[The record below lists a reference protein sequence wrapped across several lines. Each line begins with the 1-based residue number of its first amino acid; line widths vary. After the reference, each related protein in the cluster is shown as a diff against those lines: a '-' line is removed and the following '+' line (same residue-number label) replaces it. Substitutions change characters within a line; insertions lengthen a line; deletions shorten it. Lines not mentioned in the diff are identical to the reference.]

1 MDTATATMP
10 GARASAISMSNDESF
25 DYVIVGAGSAGC
37 VLAQRLSARSRN
49 RVLLLEAGGSDRRFW
64 IRLPI
69 GYGRTYNDPRVNW
82 MYETEPDPGLND
94 VRSFWPR
101 GKVLGGSGSINAMVY
116 VRGQPTDFDDWAS
129 SAGPGWSWAEVRPVF
144 EALENRADGGAG
156 TLRVTDMSA
165 NAHPLCRAYIQACEA
180 LGYRYTP
187 DFNGPQ
193 PEGVGIYPVTTRGGL
208 RESTASAYLRP
219 ALTRPNLL
227 LRLAAQVRRIEFEGQ
242 RACGV
247 AYLWKGSLQ
256 RARATRAVILSAGS
270 INSPQ
275 LLQLSGIAD
284 PALLARFG
292 IPVRQGLAAV
302 GRNLQ
307 DHLGINYIY
316 RSRVPTLNNALYPL
330 SGKIKAGLKYLLTR
344 TGPLSMSV
352 NQGGGFIRSSREL
365 SAPDMQLYFN
375 PASYTGTRT
384 RTRRLMNPDPF
395 PGFLLS
401 FNSCRPT
408 SRGQLAIR
416 SADPDVAPAIVPN
429 YLSTQRDLDD
439 AVIGARLLRRIAASE
454 PLAALIDCEL
464 RPGAGVQSNELL
476 LEDFRQR
483 AGSVF
488 HPVGTC
494 AMGAD
499 PAHTV
504 VDAQLRVHGVAA
516 LRVVDASVFP
526 SITSGNTNAPVV
538 MVAERAAAMILQDEA
553 LE

>member
-1 MDTATATMP
+1 
-10 GARASAISMSNDESF
+10 MSDHENF
-25 DYVIVGAGSAGC
+25 DYVIVGAGTAGC

-64 IRLPI
+64 IRVPI

-82 MYETEPDPGLND
+82 MYETEPDPGLNH

-116 VRGQPTDFDDWAS
+116 VRGQPTDFDDWAT
-129 SAGPGWSWAEVRPVF
+129 SAGSGWSWDSVRPVF
-144 EALENRADGGAG
+144 EALENRADGAAG

-187 DFNGPQ
+187 DFNGPHS
-193 PEGVGIYPVTTRGGL
+193 EGVGIYPVTTRGGC

-219 ALTRPNLL
+219 ALARPNLAL
-227 LRLAAQVRRIEFEGQ
+227 KLSAQVRQIEFEGR

-247 AYLWKGSLQ
+247 AYLWHGALH
-256 RARATRAVILSAGS
+256 RARASRAVILSAGS

-275 LLQLSGIAD
+275 LLQLSGVAD
-284 PALLARFG
+284 PALLSRLG
-292 IPVRQGLAAV
+292 IAVRHAAAAV

-307 DHLGINYIY
+307 DHLGINYVY
-316 RSRVPTLNNALYPL
+316 RSRVPTLNNALHPL
-330 SGKIKAGLKYLLTR
+330 SGKIKAGIEYLLTR
-344 TGPLSMSV
+344 GGPLSMSV
-352 NQGGGFIRSSREL
+352 NQGGGFIRSSPDRA
-365 SAPDMQLYFN
+365 APDLQLYFN

-408 SRGQLAIR
+408 SRGQVAIR
-416 SADPDVAPAIVPN
+416 SADPDVAPAIFPH
-429 YLSTQRDLDD
+429 YLSTARDLED
-439 AVIGARLLRRIAASE
+439 VCIGARVLRRIAATA
-454 PLAALIDCEL
+454 PLAALVDSEL
-464 RPGAGVQSNELL
+464 QPGSALQSDEQLL
-476 LEDFRQR
+476 QDFRQR
-483 AGSVF
+483 ASSVF

-494 AMGAD
+494 AMGTD
-499 PAHTV
+499 PALAV
-504 VDAQLRVHGVAA
+504 VDARLRVHGVAG

-526 SITSGNTNAPVV
+526 SITSGNTNAPVT
-538 MVAERAAAMILQDEA
+538 MVAERAAAMILEDEA
-553 LE
+553 LG

>member
-1 MDTATATMP
+1 M
-10 GARASAISMSNDESF
+10 GNDESF
-25 DYVIVGAGSAGC
+25 DYVIVGAGTAGC

-64 IRLPI
+64 IRVPI

-101 GKVLGGSGSINAMVY
+101 GKVVGGSGSINAMVY
-116 VRGQPTDFDDWAS
+116 VRGQPSDFDDWAS
-129 SAGPGWSWAEVRPVF
+129 SVGPSWSWAEVRPVF

-156 TLRVTDMSA
+156 TLRVSDMTA

-193 PEGVGIYPVTTRGGL
+193 PEGVGIYPVTTRGGF

-219 ALTRPNLL
+219 ALKRPNLL
-227 LRLAAQVRRIEFEGQ
+227 LRLSALVRRIEFEGQ
-242 RACGV
+242 RACAV
-247 AYLWKGSLQ
+247 AYLSQGRLQ
-256 RARATRAVILSAGS
+256 RARATRAVILCAGS

-275 LLQLSGIAD
+275 LLQLSGVAD

-292 IPVRQGLAAV
+292 IPVRQASAAV
-302 GRNLQ
+302 GQNLQ

-316 RSRVPTLNNALYPL
+316 RSRVPTLNNLLHPL
-330 SGKIKAGLKYLLTR
+330 SGKIRAGLQYLLTR
-344 TGPLSMSV
+344 SGPLSMSV
-352 NQGGGFIRSSREL
+352 NQGGGFIHSSPQL
-365 SAPDMQLYFN
+365 TVPDMQLYFN

-416 SADPDVAPAIVPN
+416 SADPDVAPAIAPN

-454 PLAALIDCEL
+454 PLAALIDSEL
-464 RPGAGVQSNELL
+464 LPGAGVQADQLL

-488 HPVGTC
+488 HPIGTC
-494 AMGAD
+494 AMGTD
-499 PAHTV
+499 PARSV
-504 VDAQLRVHGVAA
+504 VDARLRVHGIAA

-526 SITSGNTNAPVV
+526 SITSGNTNAPVA
-538 MVAERAAAMILQDEA
+538 MVAERAAAMILQDEV